1 MPTHLAHSVCL
12 SLGLLVQQRKSDTT
26 QIIIW
31 TGAVILLLFGAT
43 ILILFI
49 KRRLAAGDTVSA
61 FSAGSMLEELR
72 SMHAAGKITDEEY
85 AKAKAKL
92 GGKLRSQ
99 PMSGASNKDAKP
111 GAKSPGAA
119 DGRRPPRQ
127 K

>member
-1 MPTHLAHSVCL
+1 MPTHLAQTVCL
-12 SLGLLVQQRKSDTT
+12 SLGLLVQQRKSDTS

-99 PMSGASNKDAKP
+99 PMSGSSNKDAKP
-111 GAKSPGAA
+111 GAKSPDSA